1 MIAIPLIEK
10 ITELF
15 LILFAAAA
23 LVRAGILKTE
33 DSRILS
39 RLSLNF
45 VTPCVI
51 FNSFQKD
58 LTPEILQ
65 GLATAIAL
73 AITFQIL
80 YILFAKLLQHVW
92 KATVVERASVIFTNA
107 GNLIIPLVAYILGQ
121 EWVIYVSGYILVF
134 NVLFWTYGIR
144 MFDSSSSPDF
154 KKILLNPNILAVLAG
169 LAFLAAGIRLPGPLA
184 IAFDDVAAMIGPLS
198 MIITG
203 MVVGSMNWKEMTG
216 NRRIWLVLLFRM
228 VIGSGIAVAFVVLT
242 GIPYRIPSGRPIVM
256 ITLLSA
262 IAPSASNIN
271 QVAILYG
278 KDEKYASAINVL
290 STLSCILT
298 MPFWILVY
306 ETLIP

>member
-1 MIAIPLIEK
+1 MISLQLSLPQGHGKNYIAAVEGAGARPVAGYCPAPDPNCDG
-10 ITELF
+10 
-15 LILFAAAA
+15 LILC
-23 LVRAGILKTE
+23 GGE
-33 DSRILS
+33 DLDW
-39 RLSLNF
+39 
-45 VTPCVI
+45 T
-51 FNSFQKD
+51 
-58 LTPEILQ
+58 
-65 GLATAIAL
+65 
-73 AITFQIL
+73 
-80 YILFAKLLQHVW
+80 LFARENQGSQPPDL
-92 KATVVERASVIFTNA
+92 ERDRA
-107 GNLIIPLVAYILGQ
+107 
-121 EWVIYVSGYILVF
+121 E
-134 NVLFWTYGIR
+134 
-144 MFDSSSSPDF
+144 
-154 KKILLNPNILAVLAG
+154 LALCR
-169 LAFLAAGIRLPGPLA
+169 AFLAAGIRLPGPLA

-242 GIPYRIPSGRPIVM
+242 GIPYRIPSGRSIVM